1 MKLNHDYQRNNILNS
16 GLSDKFAYPLSRMLK
31 TALNDASEDRK
42 LELSILQLFNQN
54 PIFDEYLATNEN
66 FEKLLYIYNDDNLK
80 VKIEVVKTIGRMGYV
95 NQARAIPE
103 LRKML
108 VDIKNK
114 LEHSGNSKD
123 KCDVARLISALACEV
138 PDILKTNLPLPI
150 PDIMN
155 ILYQNLVEQYDKETS
170 LNNEI
175 ENIDNLEAEVEND
188 ENVGRKNSFNRKR
201 AISRTQ
207 GELEPGANLTMK
219 GRTTS
224 KGRINVDVS
233 ASEFERKGE
242 DDVFEDEDNEIHEI
256 IKMSTKS
263 IRVQTIY
270 LQCLSDLIDLAPV
283 EIELYRRFVEL
294 FLGKAKHG
302 TKDNKDGYLRA
313 DASHA
318 TNKEDSKRRVY
329 TLKCLCKLHQSPI
342 TTVPRGYG
350 QKRQFTAYFVGL
362 RTYVEYPHFQER
374 IFDLLRQTMFQN
386 ELPQVRVL
394 AVKTLGILGAL
405 DPDQYRRIQYATKQK
420 LHESNKAAILAGTD
434 LGQSS
439 IDPADETEADM
450 TRFYGQPS
458 THMLVDEGMNNLAG
472 KNHNKMDLTPM
483 INPQSEENEVPRPP
497 PIEIRD
503 LKSCI
508 HILSRDLEDKSID
521 YQITI
526 LETITKLIEQ
536 ASGFGGSQTK
546 QSNRPFKN
554 YKDMVQDQVKIVI
567 PKMLEI
573 IPQIAKKDF
582 TKVHDVMVNIRK
594 ICEYLN
600 KFIQD
605 YVEDI
610 LKTVDQL
617 WTAVYNYQQNSN
629 FGNHYSHLHR
639 NRREN
644 NSLIF
649 GTNIDRSLVLKEQYK
664 LIIELINISAVV
676 AKVRDVHFRQHIK
689 VIITHMQRAFKGGE
703 LESNV
708 EFRDLEHDEW
718 QGFQKLMKE
727 GKLVINNKERSQ
739 NWKDTPTSLAC
750 SAFGVIITIL
760 MRTRDIFGK
769 CVREFI
775 RMILEA
781 ILDLIAMDCQQ
792 IREQALK
799 TLRELIVRENLQ
811 KYMKPV
817 SNSLVKLNVR
827 QVKLKKEL
835 SLKAENLKQE
845 SQGHPEIQKLVKQSK
860 ASEELAKEACDVLAC
875 FVKQVGISYRDCE
888 SRNTKELEN
897 HGIVSDEYKAVMN
910 ELHGNGMF
918 GFSPEIVYSQDNQ
931 ALIDFGKSAEESNTD
946 NPESNSLTR
955 DAGRS
960 QDLNRGQEFTDG
972 KKIDIIEERLR
983 EFLSTKGLINVTEIW
998 SKLVALF
1005 NSQSKNSGND
1015 YYAHINRSLKDKLPE
1030 QVQKKIDEN
1039 LFFPAFW
1046 SMWCTKTEEEL
1057 QKADKSMISFPEQ
1070 WDPTERERLIRGQMD
1085 ANTGRF
1091 NRIENPDSQLVK
1103 MTKIV
1108 GNHPRPQPVVEGDSV
1123 WHDVVRE
1130 ALQEFLTDK
1139 KVPSKI
1145 VLYRVA
1151 MSKIYFDCLCAC
1163 SGHFRHHTDFSFL
1176 SHFSTIDN

>member
-1 MKLNHDYQRNNILNS
+1 MEKRVSNKNTVSRDCYLYLLTGIVSYGAYNVDFKQGAIRKWKELIDEVFKLGLTPSVVDTLKSFYKREPQYLVEANTSNFEQLVKKVKTQLMKMVLSVLEKKGSKEYKILLAIRTLSDMYDIVDDGSKDSQEYVHHIQILLGQDDRYLLHRNSEIQLQTCKTLAHVLSQTMKLNHDYQRNNVLNS
-16 GLSDKFAYPLSRMLK
+16 GLSEKFAYPLSRMLK
-31 TALNDASEDRK
+31 TALNDGSEDRK

-80 VKIEVVKTIGRMGYV
+80 VKIEVVKTIGRMGYA
-95 NQARAIPE
+95 NHARAIPE

-123 KCDVARLISALACEV
+123 KCDVAKLISSLACEV
-138 PDILKTNLPLPI
+138 PDILKTNLPVPL

-188 ENVGRKNSFNRKR
+188 ENVVGRKNSFNRKR

-207 GELEPGANLTMK
+207 GELESSGNLTSK

-224 KGRINVDVS
+224 KGRIDRS
-233 ASEFERKGE
+233 GEFERKSE

-256 IKMSTKS
+256 IKMSTKA
-263 IRVQTIY
+263 ILVQTIY

-283 EIELYRRFVEL
+283 EIELYKRFVEL
-294 FLGKAKHG
+294 FLGKPKHG
-302 TKDNKDGYLRA
+302 NKDNKDGYLRA

-342 TTVPRGYG
+342 TMVPRGYG

-374 IFDLLRQTMFQN
+374 IFDLLRQTMFMN
-386 ELPQVRVL
+386 EVPEVRVL

-420 LHESNKAAILAGTD
+420 LEIDNKAAILAGTD

-472 KNHNKMDLTPM
+472 KNHNKMDLALM
-483 INPQSEENEVPRPP
+483 GVGQSEENEVPRPP

-508 HILSRDLEDKSID
+508 HILSRDLEDKPID

-629 FGNHYSHLHR
+629 FGIHYSNLHR

-708 EFRDLEHDEW
+708 VFQDLEHDEW

-739 NWKDTPTSLAC
+739 NWRDTNRAC
-750 SAFGVIITIL
+750 SSFGVIITIL
-760 MRTRDIFGK
+760 MRTREIFGK

-781 ILDLIAMDCQQ
+781 ILDLIAIDCQQ
-792 IREQALK
+792 IREQALR
-799 TLRELIVRENLQ
+799 TLRELVVRENLQ

-827 QVKLKKEL
+827 QVKLKKRVEF
-835 SLKAENLKQE
+835 E
-845 SQGHPEIQKLVKQSK
+845 SGKFKTTIPR
-860 ASEELAKEACDVLAC
+860 
-875 FVKQVGISYRDCE
+875 G
-888 SRNTKELEN
+888 SRNSK
-897 HGIVSDEYKAVMN
+897 
-910 ELHGNGMF
+910 MF
-918 GFSPEIVYSQDNQ
+918 EVI
-931 ALIDFGKSAEESNTD
+931 ESLRRTR
-946 NPESNSLTR
+946 EGSLRRT
-955 DAGRS
+955 S
-960 QDLNRGQEFTDG
+960 
-972 KKIDIIEERLR
+972 
-983 EFLSTKGLINVTEIW
+983 
-998 SKLVALF
+998 LF
-1005 NSQSKNSGND
+1005 CK
-1015 YYAHINRSLKDKLPE
+1015 
-1030 QVQKKIDEN
+1030 
-1039 LFFPAFW
+1039 
-1046 SMWCTKTEEEL
+1046 
-1057 QKADKSMISFPEQ
+1057 
-1070 WDPTERERLIRGQMD
+1070 
-1085 ANTGRF
+1085 TGRHM
-1091 NRIENPDSQLVK
+1091 L
-1103 MTKIV
+1103 
-1108 GNHPRPQPVVEGDSV
+1108 PR
-1123 WHDVVRE
+1123 
-1130 ALQEFLTDK
+1130 L
-1139 KVPSKI
+1139 
-1145 VLYRVA
+1145 
-1151 MSKIYFDCLCAC
+1151 
-1163 SGHFRHHTDFSFL
+1163 
-1176 SHFSTIDN
+1176 